1 MKKGFI
7 AFVKALLGVAKVVL
21 AILGVLVLVVVAS
34 VLLSIP
40 GGKRFSR
47 YCSYPDMKAL
57 MDAERDDIVATVA
70 YERGGT
76 NYTFVVLKPCRF
88 LASGCAVLVYD
99 PEGRLFDKTGDE
111 GDDGCFQRAW
121 PRPWCWRDAKTVR
134 QLKAI
139 KMPEVSF
146 CAPATMKDFVE
157 YMSRATKDFDSPDI
171 PLESRGITFV
181 CADSVAAKTG
191 PEKPKQETALIPC
204 DGIGATTTAWDMLT
218 NVCNSVGCRFK
229 VYSGKVEIGKMPE
242 KYDQVHILNSSS
254 RRKQQ

>member
-1 MKKGFI
+1 MKKFMKALGCAAG
-7 AFVKALLGVAKVVL
+7 AFVVFALLAALTIVL
-21 AILGVLVLVVVAS
+21 D
-34 VLLSIP
+34 IP
-40 GGKRFSR
+40 GGKRFRR
-47 YCSYPDMKAL
+47 YCSYSDMKAL
-57 MDAERDDIVATVA
+57 MVAEEDDITATLD
-70 YERGGT
+70 YDRDGT
-76 NYTFVVLKPCRF
+76 NYTLVVLKPCRF
-88 LASGCAVLVYD
+88 LASGPAVLVYGPD
-99 PEGRLFDKTGDE
+99 GRLFDKTGDE

-139 KMPEVSF
+139 KMPEVYF
-146 CAPATMKDFVE
+146 YAPATMKDFVE

-191 PEKPKQETALIPC
+191 PEKAKQETALIPC
-204 DGIGATTTAWDMLT
+204 DGIGATTTAWNTLT

>member
-7 AFVKALLGVAKVVL
+7 AFVKALFGVAKVVL
-21 AILGVLVLVVVAS
+21 AILGVLVLAVVAS
-34 VLLSIP
+34 LLLSIP

-121 PRPWCWRDAKTVR
+121 PRPWCWRDAETVR
-134 QLKAI
+134 RLKAI
-139 KMPEVSF
+139 TMPEVYF
-146 CAPATMKDFVE
+146 YAPATMKDFVE
-157 YMSRATKDFDSPDI
+157 YMGRATKDFDSQDI
-171 PLESRGITFV
+171 PLENRGITFV

-191 PEKPKQETALIPC
+191 PEKPKQETALILC
-204 DGIGATTTAWDMLT
+204 GGIGATTTAWDALT

-229 VYSGKVEIGKMPE
+229 VYPGKVGIGK
-242 KYDQVHILNSSS
+242 
-254 RRKQQ
+254 

>member
-1 MKKGFI
+1 MKKAFI
-7 AFVKALLGVAKVVL
+7 IAVKAVVGVAKVVL
-21 AILGVLVLVVVAS
+21 AILGVLVLAVVAS
-34 VLLSIP
+34 LLLSIP

-88 LASGCAVLVYD
+88 LASGSAVLVYGPD
-99 PEGRLFDKTGDE
+99 GRLFDRTGDE
-111 GDDGCFQRAW
+111 GDDGRFQREW
-121 PRPWCWRDAKTVR
+121 PRPWNWRHAETVR
-134 QLKAI
+134 RLKAI
-139 KMPEVSF
+139 TMPEVYF
-146 CAPATMKDFVE
+146 YAPATMKDFVE
-157 YMSRATKDFDSPDI
+157 YMGRATKDFDSQDI
-171 PLESRGITFV
+171 PLENRGITFV

-204 DGIGATTTAWDMLT
+204 GGIGATTTAWDALT

>member
-1 MKKGFI
+1 MKKALVI
-7 AFVKALLGVAKVVL
+7 AVKAVFGVAKVVL
-21 AILGVLVLVVVAS
+21 AILGVLVLAVVAS
-34 VLLSIP
+34 LLLSIP

-134 QLKAI
+134 RLKAI
-139 KMPEVSF
+139 TMPEVYF
-146 CAPATMKDFVE
+146 YAPATMKNFVE

-204 DGIGATTTAWDMLT
+204 DGIGATTTAWDALT

-229 VYSGKVEIGKMPE
+229 VYSGKVEIGK
-242 KYDQVHILNSSS
+242 
-254 RRKQQ
+254 

>member
-7 AFVKALLGVAKVVL
+7 AFVKALFGVAKVVL
-21 AILGVLVLVVVAS
+21 AILGVLVLAVVAS
-34 VLLSIP
+34 LLLSIP

-134 QLKAI
+134 RLKAI
-139 KMPEVSF
+139 TMPEVYF
-146 CAPATMKDFVE
+146 YAPATMKDFVE

-204 DGIGATTTAWDMLT
+204 DGIGATTMVWDALT
-218 NVCNSVGCRFK
+218 NVCNSVGCRFR
-229 VYSGKVEIGKMPE
+229 VYSGKVEIGK
-242 KYDQVHILNSSS
+242 
-254 RRKQQ
+254 

>member
-1 MKKGFI
+1 MKK
-7 AFVKALLGVAKVVL
+7 AFVIAVKAVFGVAKVVL
-21 AILGVLVLVVVAS
+21 AIIGAF
-34 VLLSIP
+34 VLLATASLLLDIP
-40 GGKRFSR
+40 GCNRFSR
-47 YCSYPDMKAL
+47 YCFYPDMKAL

-139 KMPEVSF
+139 KMPEVYF
-146 CAPATMKDFVE
+146 YAPATMKDFVE

-171 PLESRGITFV
+171 PLEHRGITFV

-191 PEKPKQETALIPC
+191 PEKPKQETALILC
-204 DGIGATTTAWDMLT
+204 GGIGATTTAWDALT
-218 NVCNSVGCRFK
+218 NVCNSVGCQFE
-229 VYSGKVEIGKMPE
+229 VVNGKVEIGE
-242 KYDQVHILNSSS
+242 
-254 RRKQQ
+254 

>member
-21 AILGVLVLVVVAS
+21 AILGVLALAVVAS
-34 VLLSIP
+34 LLLSIP

-134 QLKAI
+134 RLKAI
-139 KMPEVSF
+139 TMPEVYF
-146 CAPATMKDFVE
+146 YAPATMKDFVE
-157 YMSRATKDFDSPDI
+157 FMSRATKDFDSPDI

-204 DGIGATTTAWDMLT
+204 GGIGATTTAWDALT

>member
-7 AFVKALLGVAKVVL
+7 AFVTALLGAARGVL
-21 AILGVLVLVVVAS
+21 AFLGGLALAVGAS
-34 VLLSIP
+34 LLLSIP

-134 QLKAI
+134 RLKAI
-139 KMPEVSF
+139 TMPEVYF
-146 CAPATMKDFVE
+146 YAPATMKDFVE
-157 YMSRATKDFDSPDI
+157 YMSRETKDFDSPDI

-229 VYSGKVEIGKMPE
+229 VYSGKVEIGK
-242 KYDQVHILNSSS
+242 
-254 RRKQQ
+254 

>member
-1 MKKGFI
+1 MKK
-7 AFVKALLGVAKVVL
+7 AFVIAVKAVFGVAKVVL
-21 AILGVLVLVVVAS
+21 AILGVLVLAVVAS
-34 VLLSIP
+34 LLLSIP

-134 QLKAI
+134 RLKAI
-139 KMPEVSF
+139 TMPEVYF
-146 CAPATMKDFVE
+146 YAPATMKDFVE
-157 YMSRATKDFDSPDI
+157 YMGRATKDFDSQDI
-171 PLESRGITFV
+171 PLENRGITFV

-204 DGIGATTTAWDMLT
+204 GGIGATTTAWDALT

-229 VYSGKVEIGKMPE
+229 VYSGKVEIGK
-242 KYDQVHILNSSS
+242 
-254 RRKQQ
+254 

>member
-21 AILGVLVLVVVAS
+21 AILGVLVLAVVAS
-34 VLLSIP
+34 LLLSIP

-111 GDDGCFQRAW
+111 GDDGRFQRAW

-139 KMPEVSF
+139 TMPEVYF
-146 CAPATMKDFVE
+146 YAPATMKDFVE

-171 PLESRGITFV
+171 PLENRGITFV

-191 PEKPKQETALIPC
+191 PEKPKQATALIPC
-204 DGIGATTTAWDMLT
+204 GGIGATTTAWDALT

>member
-7 AFVKALLGVAKVVL
+7 AFVKASLGVAKVVL
-21 AILGVLVLVVVAS
+21 AILGVLVLAVVAS
-34 VLLSIP
+34 LLLSIP

-47 YCSYPDMKAL
+47 YCSYPDLKAL

-121 PRPWCWRDAKTVR
+121 PRPWNWRHAETVR
-134 QLKAI
+134 RLKAI
-139 KMPEVSF
+139 TMPEVYF
-146 CAPATMKDFVE
+146 YAPATMKDFVE

-191 PEKPKQETALIPC
+191 PEKPKQKTALIPC

-229 VYSGKVEIGKMPE
+229 VYSGKVEMGKMPE
-242 KYDQVHILNSSS
+242 KYDQVHIPNSSS

>member
-7 AFVKALLGVAKVVL
+7 AFVKALFGVAKVVL
-21 AILGVLVLVVVAS
+21 AILGVLVLAVVAS
-34 VLLSIP
+34 LLLSIP

-134 QLKAI
+134 RLKAI
-139 KMPEVSF
+139 TMPEVYF
-146 CAPATMKDFVE
+146 YAPATMKDFVE

-171 PLESRGITFV
+171 PLENRGITFV

-204 DGIGATTTAWDMLT
+204 GGLGATTTAWDALT
-218 NVCNSVGCRFK
+218 NVCNSVGCSFK
-229 VYSGKVEIGKMPE
+229 VYLGKVEIGK
-242 KYDQVHILNSSS
+242 
-254 RRKQQ
+254 

>member
-1 MKKGFI
+1 MKK
-7 AFVKALLGVAKVVL
+7 AFVIAVKAVFGAAKVVL
-21 AILGVLVLVVVAS
+21 AILGVLVLAVVAS
-34 VLLSIP
+34 LLLSIP

-47 YCSYPDMKAL
+47 YCSYPDLKAL

-111 GDDGCFQRAW
+111 GDDGRFQREW
-121 PRPWCWRDAKTVR
+121 PRPWNWRHAETVR
-134 QLKAI
+134 RLKAI
-139 KMPEVSF
+139 TMPEVYF
-146 CAPATMKDFVE
+146 YAPATMKNFVE
-157 YMSRATKDFDSPDI
+157 HMSRATKDFDSPDI
-171 PLESRGITFV
+171 PLENRGITFV

-204 DGIGATTTAWDMLT
+204 PGSGTMTTAWDVLT
-218 NVCNSVGCRFK
+218 NVCESVGCTFE
-229 VYSGKVEIGKMPE
+229 VVHGEVEIGE
-242 KYDQVHILNSSS
+242 
-254 RRKQQ
+254 

>member
-7 AFVKALLGVAKVVL
+7 AFVKASLGVAKVVL
-21 AILGVLVLVVVAS
+21 AILGVLVLAVVAS
-34 VLLSIP
+34 LLLSIP

-99 PEGRLFDKTGDE
+99 PEGRLFDKTDDE

-171 PLESRGITFV
+171 PLENRGITFV

-204 DGIGATTTAWDMLT
+204 GGIWATTTAWDALT

-229 VYSGKVEIGKMPE
+229 VYSGKVEIGK
-242 KYDQVHILNSSS
+242 
-254 RRKQQ
+254 